1 MLKPVLPDEFKQ
13 DAELH
18 RIIVLGPHGL
28 SVFNWYRIKSTSSFG
43 KLGIISNVKFPA
55 VAALNINQ
63 AEFCSFGPGTSMQ
76 LPDSGSSSLYPAP
89 FKLETVIV

>member
-1 MLKPVLPDEFKQ
+1 MLPDEFIQ
-13 DAELH
+13 IEELH

-28 SVFNWYRIKSTSSFG
+28 SEFNWYRIKSISSFG
-43 KLGIISNVKFPA
+43 KFGIISNVKLPE

-76 LPDSGSSSLYPAP
+76 LPVSGSSSLFPAP